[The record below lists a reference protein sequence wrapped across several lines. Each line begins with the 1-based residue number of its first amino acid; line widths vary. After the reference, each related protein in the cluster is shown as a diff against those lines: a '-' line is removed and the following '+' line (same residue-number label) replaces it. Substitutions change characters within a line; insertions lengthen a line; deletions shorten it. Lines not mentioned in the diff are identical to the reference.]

1 MCLCRDEWDLCKNH
15 QSLALIS
22 LGYGA
27 LVLNDFFLK
36 AMKEVVT
43 SSTGAGAFV
52 RNLKGFALYSDK
64 DKSYEIEIFF
74 RGRPL
79 RDIEF
84 FFMVWTL
91 RDIEKFFWGRT
102 LRDIKSD
109 NLILNPSSS
118 GSYTLTVTS
127 TEIMS
132 HMMYVYTVLAPI
144 RKALVV

>member
-1 MCLCRDEWDLCKNH
+1 MDILFFDGASRYSSKWKSASTQCSHPDGRVGLCKNH

-22 LGYGA
+22 LSYGA

-43 SSTGAGAFV
+43 SSTGAGAIV

-79 RDIEF
+79 RDIVL
-84 FFMVWTL
+84 FFMVWML
-91 RDIEKFFWGRT
+91 RDIEKFFWGTT

-118 GSYTLTVTS
+118 GLT
-127 TEIMS
+127 
-132 HMMYVYTVLAPI
+132 H
-144 RKALVV
+144 